1 MDTLKFSILEQ
12 RYSNQ
17 NSLIEG
23 LSIPLLNKDIF
34 NLDLFKLKAWYESQ
48 TGEPPMP
55 YNCVQLK
62 KHII

>member
-1 MDTLKFSILEQ
+1 MDTLKLKILEQ

-34 NLDLFKLKAWYESQ
+34 
-48 TGEPPMP
+48 
-55 YNCVQLK
+55 
-62 KHII
+62 